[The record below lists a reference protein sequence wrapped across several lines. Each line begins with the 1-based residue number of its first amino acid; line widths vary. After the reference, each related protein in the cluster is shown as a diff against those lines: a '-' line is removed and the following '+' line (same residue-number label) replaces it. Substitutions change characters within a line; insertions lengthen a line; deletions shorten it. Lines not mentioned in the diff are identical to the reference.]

1 MMSLSDEQAIFTRQI
16 TALTALVNS
25 TGQYRIRDGDC
36 YRDPRVRYGKRKS
49 LHRSRLARDLILDKR
64 TNNNGWTYQRS
75 TAAYQWIGTIWK
87 MMDEQN
93 RWGGDFT
100 KPDGNHFSRAIDN
113 RA

>member
-1 MMSLSDEQAIFTRQI
+1 MSLSDEQAAFNQQI

-49 LHRSRLARDLILDKR
+49 LHRSRLARDLILDRLVEDKF
-64 TNNNGWTYQRS
+64 TYQR
-75 TAAYQWIGTIWK
+75 TTKAYEWIGTIWK